1 MARIVGVLMALIGWL
16 LPVVALTLTQ
26 SMTARLVLAVVGLG
40 IALVGILGV
49 LNQAHLKHAIWKP

>member
-1 MARIVGVLMALIGWL
+1 MARIIGVLMALIGWL
-16 LPVVALTLTQ
+16 LPVVALALTQ